1 MGILTPVWEVS
12 MAGKIIGLTVILLLA
27 LSIIATGIG
36 AVAQVGSLDPSNATG
51 PSLAQSNKA
60 SVMAVDDENA
70 LYTAF
75 TYVCPFH

>member
-1 MGILTPVWEVS
+1 MT
-12 MAGKIIGLTVILLLA
+12 GKIIGLAVILLLA

-36 AVAQVGSLDPSNATG
+36 AVALVGSLDPSNATG

-60 SVMAVDDENA
+60 SVTAVDDENA
-70 LYTAF
+70 LYAAF

>member
-1 MGILTPVWEVS
+1 MT
-12 MAGKIIGLTVILLLA
+12 GKIIGLTVILLLA

-51 PSLAQSNKA
+51 PALAQSNTA
-60 SVMAVDDENA
+60 SVTATDDENA
-70 LYTAF
+70 LYAAF